1 MLDQV
6 RMAMLGCSA
15 VQIAHPELLIDPDS
29 VFALWG
35 DRQLISNLR
44 GIDQE

>member
-1 MLDQV
+1 MHGLV
-6 RMAMLGCSA
+6 SMAKPGCNGEQS
-15 VQIAHPELLIDPDS
+15 AHPELLIDPDS